1 MNDAFRENESVEEG
15 VEPSGQMGDFASPG
29 QQNSGRRRSDRS
41 RRRRSLFWPIVLVGV
56 GVLWLLINLGTI
68 TTDNLTV
75 LIRLWPLLLI
85 LLGLDLLFGRR
96 LPAVGG
102 LFGLLAV
109 GAVIYLVINGPALG
123 LTSEVPQFEPPE
135 IAARTD
141 EVRSGQF
148 VEPLDGAQSADID
161 LELGWQRA
169 AIYPLEDSDNLV
181 DAELEYAGEIEF
193 NTYGGDDRHVS
204 ISERDF
210 NPNRFSFDADDY
222 EWNIGIS
229 TQPEVDLTIQMGVND
244 GDFDLR
250 GIDLN
255 SLDFYGALGDV
266 DLFLPAAGHR
276 YEADIDSSF
285 GATAIEIADGAEV
298 DMNLVGGI
306 GDISIDAGEDVDLDL
321 EIDPGISSITI
332 TVPEDAAVRIETE
345 STSGG
350 ELVVPDGYAHVEVA
364 DEDDF
369 SPFAD
374 SVGVWES
381 PEFSNSD
388 QAIVITIDDLGY
400 GNVTIEN

>member
-1 MNDAFRENESVEEG
+1 MDEMTRENETTQENVATDQLRRD
-15 VEPSGQMGDFASPG
+15 PAFSPP
-29 QQNSGRRRSDRS
+29 QNSERRRRDRP
-41 RRRRSLFWPIVLVGV
+41 RRRSLFWPIVLVGV

-68 TTDNLTV
+68 TTENLTV

-123 LTSEVPQFEPPE
+123 LTTELPQFEPE
-135 IAARTD
+135 IAARPD
-141 EVRSGQF
+141 EVRSGRF
-148 VEPLDGAQSADID
+148 VEPLDGAQSAAID
-161 LELGWQRA
+161 LELGWQHA
-169 AIYPLEDSDNLV
+169 AIYPLDNSENLV
-181 DAELEYAGEIEF
+181 DAELQYAGEIEF
-193 NTYGGDDRHVS
+193 NTSGGDDRHVS

-210 NPNRFSFDADDY
+210 NPNRFGFDVDDY

-229 TQPEVDLTIQMGVND
+229 TQPEVDLAIKMGVND
-244 GDFDLR
+244 GNFDLR

-255 SLDFYGALGDV
+255 NLDYKGGFGDV
-266 DLFLPAAGHR
+266 DLILPAAGQR
-276 YEADIDSSF
+276 YEASIESSF
-285 GATAIEIADGAEV
+285 GETSIGIEDGAEV
-298 DMNLVGGI
+298 DMTLSGGI
-306 GDISIDAGEDVDLDL
+306 GDISIEAGEDVDLDL
-321 EIDPGISSITI
+321 EIEPGISSITI

-350 ELVVPDGYAHVEVA
+350 ELTVPDDYTHVEVA

-369 SPFAD
+369 FPFAD

-388 QAIVITIDDLGY
+388 QTIVITIDDLGY